1 MITVKDLIHIFETF
15 FFLTYQMS
23 PISLTIHII
32 DNNVLIYGS
41 LVRKSWNPFKCTQVN
56 KGVLGGGKLHSLVA
70 SCAGEKVI
78 SRRQTDKQTNKQKR
92 LSEDQNHTIRTQRKF
107 FSGRKEYLRNFR
119 VLENRREHAELLE
132 VSTDYIL
139 GPL

>member
-1 MITVKDLIHIFETF
+1 MITVKDLIISLRLF
-15 FFLTYQMS
+15 FFLTDQMS

-56 KGVLGGGKLHSLVA
+56 KGVWWGELHSLVA

-78 SRRQTDKQTNKQKR
+78 SRRQTDKQTKKTIRRPKPHNQNLEKVLQWQERISQEFQGARKQKR
-92 LSEDQNHTIRTQRKF
+92 ACRVIRSFYRLYFGT
-107 FSGRKEYLRNFR
+107 
-119 VLENRREHAELLE
+119 
-132 VSTDYIL
+132 T
-139 GPL
+139 